1 MNSEYSQ
8 QVRDRVIAQLSD
20 GTLGFNAH
28 IAAIAADY
36 GIQPFTLNFSEGS
49 NNFFETN
56 IDPDEIE
63 TSSPLKYPLA
73 TLCTLSSENI
83 HRSMYQTFSGA
94 VNMALTI
101 YITWPVPRVP
111 QNTERLANAV
121 EAAMIRTFCNPQA
134 MGNFTGP
141 VTYNRVLGA
150 SRAPVQ
156 IGGEH
161 WRQPLRFTL
170 SFQLDTN

>member
-1 MNSEYSQ
+1 MTSEYSQ
-8 QVRDRVIAQLSD
+8 QVRDRVIAQLADS
-20 GTLGFNAH
+20 TLGFNAH
-28 IAAIAADY
+28 IAAIAEVH
-36 GIQPFTLNFSEGS
+36 GIRPFALDFSENS
-49 NNFFETN
+49 KNFFETN
-56 IDPDEIE
+56 MDPDEIE

-73 TLCTLSSENI
+73 TLCTVSSNNT
-83 HRSMYQTFSGA
+83 HRSMFQTFSGA

-101 YITWPVPRVP
+101 YITWATPRAP

-121 EAAMIRTFCNPQA
+121 EAAVVRTFCNLDA

-141 VTYNRVLGA
+141 VSYDRVLGA
-150 SRAPVQ
+150 SRTPVQ

-170 SFQLDTN
+170 SFQLDT